1 MDDMLLENWRENEDM
16 VSLSHHLNSEVKIEY
31 NLQSLM
37 KSDHV
42 YDVDPELI
50 DSGISDERFL
60 VQQRKRAEAKL
71 IKAKIIY
78 KQNQGLDL
86 TVNEKK
92 YLKQWVRGI

>member
-78 KQNQGLDL
+78 K
-86 TVNEKK
+86 
-92 YLKQWVRGI
+92 

>member
-1 MDDMLLENWRENEDM
+1 MLLENWRENEDM

-78 KQNQGLDL
+78 K
-86 TVNEKK
+86 
-92 YLKQWVRGI
+92 